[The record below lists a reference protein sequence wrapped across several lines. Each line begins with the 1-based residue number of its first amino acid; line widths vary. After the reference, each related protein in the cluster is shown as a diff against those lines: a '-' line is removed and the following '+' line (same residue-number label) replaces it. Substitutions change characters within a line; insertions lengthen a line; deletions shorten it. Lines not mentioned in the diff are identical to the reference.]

1 MVLLIPYTDPAR
13 VQRARFLLA
22 EVQGYTHS
30 MAPTA
35 LVHATTRVT
44 PQQWEHYLSH
54 LTVRSQIRDGV
65 WACVPVPARS
75 EWCTLLLYG
84 SEAYLFNR
92 AGAAC
97 YFPTSAVKD
106 RALFRGTV
114 LAGDLT
120 SDVQGETVVW
130 RFRVVHALVVRGT
143 LVVGIPL
150 AQRHKAAE
158 RALAGLE
165 HVSVGRG
172 MWRCELAQLSN
183 FSGFPKGTHGTALRL
198 LHTQKPPDTSL
209 LWALEFP

>member
-22 EVQGYTHS
+22 EVQGYPPS

-35 LVHATTRVT
+35 LVHATTLVT
-44 PQQWEHYLSH
+44 PQQWEHYLTH
-54 LTVRSQIRDGV
+54 VTVRSQIREGM
-65 WACVPVPARS
+65 WMSVPVPARS

-84 SEAYLFNR
+84 TEAYLFNR

-97 YFPTSAVKD
+97 FCPAGAVKD

-114 LAGDLT
+114 LAGDYV
-120 SDVQGETVVW
+120 SSVQGERVVW
-130 RFRVVHALVVRGT
+130 TFRVVHAIVVRGA

-150 AQRHKAAE
+150 AHRHKAAE
-158 RALAGLE
+158 RALEGLADFT
-165 HVSVGRG
+165 SGNG
-172 MWRCELAQLSN
+172 MWRCEMAHLSV
-183 FSGFPKGTHGTALRL
+183 FAGFQTIKQQSIRL

-209 LWALEFP
+209 QWALEF